1 MEHVKALIIKFIMV
15 TAILWFV
22 LGLFFGVDFGEIL
35 TISVI
40 LTPLAYVIGDLLVL
54 RYFNNMT
61 ATVADFAIS
70 FLTIWLI
77 GAAVI
82 NEPIS
87 VATASLLSAL
97 AISIGEW
104 FYHSYV
110 NRQVFEGQSQ
120 DKRTLNETFSTEF
133 AEETDVQDTTSYHQN
148 LQNQAYHQD
157 NNVDRQ
163 KDQ

>member
-15 TAILWFV
+15 TAVLWV
-22 LGLFFGVDFGEIL
+22 ILGLFFGVDFGEII

-54 RYFNNMT
+54 RYFNNMM
-61 ATVADFAIS
+61 ATIADFGLS
-70 FLTIWLI
+70 FITIWLI

-87 VATASLLSAL
+87 VATASLISAL
-97 AISIGEW
+97 AISVGEW

-110 NRQVFEGQSQ
+110 NAQVFDGQNK
-120 DKRTLNETFSTEF
+120 DNRTLNESFSTEF
-133 AEETDVQDTTSYHQN
+133 AEETDVQDSTTYNQKVQN
-148 LQNQAYHQD
+148 EAYHE
-157 NNVDRQ
+157 
-163 KDQ
+163 DQNDPYKK